1 MALRALQMT
10 CNCVAISRIDE
21 INAAY
26 LRAEIEAS
34 QAQLRLAYALLDN
47 YRDLLKKLGHL

>member
-1 MALRALQMT
+1 MS
-10 CNCVAISRIDE
+10 CDCVAMSRIDE
-21 INAAY
+21 LNAAY

-34 QAQLRLAYALLDN
+34 QAQLRLAYALLDG